1 MREVFL
7 DVMRDLSFLSKA
19 GKSGW
24 LAMEWRESWYP
35 WYRWYSQMWTVQ
47 VSNEGLNLGWE
58 WRE

>member
-35 WYRWYSQMWTVQ
+35 WYRWYSQMCTGQ
-47 VSNEGLNLGWE
+47 VSNEE
-58 WRE
+58 SYRE